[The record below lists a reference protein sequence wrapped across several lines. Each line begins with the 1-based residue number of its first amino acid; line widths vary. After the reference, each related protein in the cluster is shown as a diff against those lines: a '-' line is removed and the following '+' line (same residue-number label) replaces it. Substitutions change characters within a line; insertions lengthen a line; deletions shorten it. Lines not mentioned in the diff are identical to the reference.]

1 MAFMWSLVMRGM
13 IVMLIA
19 LVAMSAMHHG
29 PYKPL
34 PTSAMPAVDI
44 P

>member
-1 MAFMWSLVMRGM
+1 MAFMWSLVMRGI
-13 IVMLIA
+13 IVFLIA

>member
-1 MAFMWSLVMRGM
+1 MRG
-13 IVMLIA
+13 IVLLIIALIA
-19 LVAMSAMHHG
+19 VSAMHHG

-34 PTSAMPAVDI
+34 PTSAMPAIDV

>member
-1 MAFMWSLVMRGM
+1 MWSLVMRGI
-13 IVMLIA
+13 IVLFIA
-19 LVAMSAMHHG
+19 LVAVSAMHHA

-34 PTSAMPAVDI
+34 PTSAMPAIDV

>member
-13 IVMLIA
+13 IVVLIA

-34 PTSAMPAVDI
+34 PTSALPAVDI